1 MREADAD
8 RSETITFGE
17 LVSVM
22 HKLKKDPNSAAA
34 TYVRKIHKAP
44 AQVWVMA
51 DVVEAVLLLCLGL
64 YVRWKGGALFWR

>member
-8 RSETITFGE
+8 GSDTITFGE

-44 AQVWVMA
+44 AQVWVIA
-51 DVVEAVLLLCLGL
+51 DGVASFLLLRFCL
-64 YVRWKGGALFWR
+64 